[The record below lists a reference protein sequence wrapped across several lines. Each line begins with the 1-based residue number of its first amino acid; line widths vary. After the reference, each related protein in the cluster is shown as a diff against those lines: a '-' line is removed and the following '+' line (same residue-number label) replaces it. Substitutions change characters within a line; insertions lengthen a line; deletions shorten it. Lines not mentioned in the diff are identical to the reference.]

1 MEAPTIKPYK
11 TKEFDSKQSQ
21 YQHADKL
28 PMRAIVLGPSG
39 SGKTILLQNMILD
52 VYRGAFARIY
62 IFSPSIDVD
71 YSWAPVKDY
80 IEKVMKVRETKE
92 EPIYFDSYDPQA
104 LEQIVSTQHKV
115 AEYMKKHE
123 NKKVYQ
129 ILIIIDDFA
138 DDPRFTR
145 QDKILHS
152 LYTRGRH
159 NFVSTITSTQVFT
172 MLSPIIRKNATA
184 LYVYRL
190 RNYRDLE
197 SLLEEL
203 SALYPKKTLMELYE
217 IATGEP
223 HSFWYINLMA
233 KNKKDMFY
241 MNYNKKLE
249 VEDIP

>member
-1 MEAPTIKPYK
+1 MEAPIIKPYK

-39 SGKTILLQNMILD
+39 SGKTIPLQNMILD

-92 EPIYFDSYDPQA
+92 EPIYFDHYDPQA
-104 LEQIVSTQHKV
+104 LEQIVSLQHKV
-115 AEYMKKHE
+115 AEYMKKQD

-159 NFVSTITSTQVFT
+159 NFISTITSTQVFT

-190 RNYRDLE
+190 RNYKDLE

-203 SALYPKKTLMELYE
+203 SALYDKKTLMQLYE
-217 IATGEP
+217 TATSEP

-233 KNKKDMFY
+233 KNKNDMFY
-241 MNYNKKLE
+241 MNYSRKLE
-249 VEDIP
+249 LED

>member
-1 MEAPTIKPYK
+1 MEAPIIKPYK

-71 YSWAPVKDY
+71 YGWAPVKDY
-80 IEKVMKVRETKE
+80 IDKVMKVRETKE
-92 EPIYFDSYDPQA
+92 EPIYFDHYDPQA
-104 LEQIVSTQHKV
+104 LEQIVSLQHKV
-115 AEYMKKHE
+115 AEYMKKQD

-159 NFVSTITSTQVFT
+159 NFISTITSTQVFT

-190 RNYRDLE
+190 RNYKDLE

-203 SALYPKKTLMELYE
+203 SALYDKKTLMQLYE
-217 IATGEP
+217 TATSEP

-233 KNKKDMFY
+233 KNKRDMFY

-249 VEDIP
+249 VED

>member
-1 MEAPTIKPYK
+1 MEAPIIKPYK
-11 TKEFDSKQSQ
+11 TKEFESKQSQ

-80 IEKVMKVRETKE
+80 IDKVMKVRETKE
-92 EPIYFDSYDPQA
+92 EPIYFDHYDPQA
-104 LEQIVSTQHKV
+104 LEQIVSLQHKV
-115 AEYMKKHE
+115 AEYMKKQD
-123 NKKVYQ
+123 NRKVYQ

-159 NFVSTITSTQVFT
+159 NFISTITSTQVFT

-190 RNYRDLE
+190 RNYKDLE

-203 SALYPKKTLMELYE
+203 SALYDKKTLMQLYE
-217 IATGEP
+217 TATSEP

-233 KNKKDMFY
+233 KNKNDMFY
-241 MNYNKKLE
+241 MNYSRKLE
-249 VEDIP
+249 LED